1 MATFLSPFFR
11 PMPRGRNV
19 ATPDKE
25 RRAFGSGRLRSHAK
39 RMMNYLLPGAV
50 LMLML
55 SVGMS
60 LRFSEILAN
69 WRRLGWLEWSRLL
82 LATFIVPPL
91 IALALGQ
98 VLPLPLSA
106 TAGLLLVAVAPGA
119 PLMTRGVAKKGFD
132 MQMAASY
139 QVWGALM
146 IPVMIP
152 LLVAAVGKFYQRD
165 IWISPLTLLA
175 VIAKQQFL
183 PLLTGMALM
192 RFFPAVSTKVQRAL
206 NILGNAVLTLCLI
219 LLLWK
224 LGPVLMSAS
233 PWLPVAAL
241 LLALG
246 CLAVSR
252 ALLSSGTPGVQ
263 TLVISNVNRH
273 VGLALLLSGQ
283 YLHNRNALPAI
294 ACYALAAPLVM
305 GIYAKLAR
313 RSCDIPV
320 ATKTPH

>member
-1 MATFLSPFFR
+1 
-11 PMPRGRNV
+11 
-19 ATPDKE
+19 
-25 RRAFGSGRLRSHAK
+25 
-39 RMMNYLLPGAV
+39 MNYLLPGAV
-50 LMLML
+50 LILML

-60 LRFSEILAN
+60 LRFSEITAN
-69 WRRLGWLEWSRLL
+69 WRRLTWSVWARLL

-98 VLPLPLSA
+98 LLPLALSA
-106 TAGLLLVAVAPGA
+106 TAGLFLVAVAPGA

-139 QVWGALM
+139 QVWGALL
-146 IPVMIP
+146 IPIMIP
-152 LLVAAVGKFYQRD
+152 LLVAVAGKLYQRD
-165 IWISPLTLLA
+165 IWIPPATLLL

-183 PLLTGMALM
+183 PLLAGMALM
-192 RFFPAVSTKVQRAL
+192 HFAPVFSTKVQRAL
-206 NILGNAVLTLCLI
+206 NLCGNAILTVCLI
-219 LLLWK
+219 ALLWK
-224 LGPVLMSAS
+224 MGPTLMKVS

-241 LLALG
+241 LLAVG
-246 CLAVSR
+246 CMLVSR

-283 YLHNRNALPAI
+283 YVHNKSALPAI

-313 RSCDIPV
+313 KRAQSAEL
-320 ATKTPH
+320 ATE